1 MVRILVVWLS
11 NVAAVFVASAFVSG
25 VDYAND
31 LGTLLIAG
39 AVFGVVNLIVKPVVK
54 LLALPVV
61 VLTFGIA
68 LFFINILMLYIT
80 SWIVSGF
87 SIASFMDAVWGTIV
101 IWVVNVALDLV
112 FWRRGSAGKPARA

>member
-112 FWRRGSAGKPARA
+112 FWRRGGAGKPARA